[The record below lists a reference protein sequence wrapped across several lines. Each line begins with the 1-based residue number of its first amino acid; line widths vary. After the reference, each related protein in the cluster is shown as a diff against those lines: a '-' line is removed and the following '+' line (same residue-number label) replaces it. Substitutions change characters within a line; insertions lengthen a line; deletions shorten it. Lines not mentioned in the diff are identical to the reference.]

1 MVSSLT
7 FIKNEFLKVT
17 KFLFVSAF
25 FSQLNRLQEVS
36 IRDMDVYGTQS
47 DCELSQ
53 NTPSIQT
60 LDVSRNL
67 IASWPMVAKIC
78 QQLPN
83 LQSLFLRYVFRR
95 EDKNV
100 LLCDQMLWFLK
111 KYIDMRDNTAVILK
125 VGISIVS
132 FSKTHYVLKGIL

>member
-100 LLCDQMLWFLK
+100 LLCDQMLWFFTGTK
-111 KYIDMRDNTAVILK
+111 
-125 VGISIVS
+125 
-132 FSKTHYVLKGIL
+132 

>member
-1 MVSSLT
+1 MIGIIMVSSLT

-111 KYIDMRDNTAVILK
+111 KYIDMRDNIL
-125 VGISIVS
+125 
-132 FSKTHYVLKGIL
+132 L